1 MSIITLLTDFGV
13 QDEYVGVLKG
23 VILSTDPNA
32 TIVDISHAIPAQD
45 ITAAAHTLK
54 ASYPYFPQGT
64 IHVAVVD
71 PGVGTRRAIIAV
83 LSGGHFFLAPDNGLL
98 DPILRQAKSV
108 TIHRVDNDML
118 FLHPVSRT
126 FQGRDIFAPIAGH
139 LSKGFSLD
147 ALGPMVEMN
156 SVVLLEE
163 REPQLLKSGEIIGK
177 IVVVDGFGN
186 LITNIHARDLAGL
199 DNSQLVITAGDVA
212 ISGLADSYAQG
223 DSQRPIAI
231 LGSRD
236 CIEIAVNLGN
246 AARVLHMAVGD
257 IIRVVSPSP

>member
-1 MSIITLLTDFGV
+1 MAIITLLTDFGV

-23 VILSTDPNA
+23 VILSTNPNA
-32 TIVDISHAIPAQD
+32 TIVDISHAIPAQN

-54 ASYPYFPQGT
+54 ASYPYFPRGT

-71 PGVGTRRAIIAV
+71 PGVGTNRAIIAV
-83 LSGGHFFLAPDNGLL
+83 LSDGHLFLAPDNGLL
-98 DPILRQAKSV
+98 EPILRQGKSV
-108 TIHRVDNDML
+108 TIHRVDNEML

-147 ALGPMVEMN
+147 ALGPEVEMN

-163 REPQLLKSGEIIGK
+163 REPQLLNSGQIVGK
-177 IVVVDGFGN
+177 IVAVDRFGN
-186 LITNIHARDLAGL
+186 LITNIHARDLAAL
-199 DNSQLVITAGDVA
+199 DNSRLVITAGDVT

-223 DSQRPIAI
+223 DSERPIAI

-246 AARVLHMAVGD
+246 AARVLHLAVGG
-257 IIRVVSPSP
+257 IVRVVTPSP

>member
-1 MSIITLLTDFGV
+1 MAIITLLTDFGV

-23 VILSTDPNA
+23 VILGTNPSA
-32 TIVDISHAIPAQD
+32 TIVDISHAIGAQN
-45 ITAAAHTLK
+45 ISAAAHTLK

-83 LSGGHFFLAPDNGLL
+83 HSDGHLFLAPDNGLL
-98 DPILRQAKSV
+98 TPIVRQAKSV
-108 TIHRVDNDML
+108 TIHRVDNEAL

-126 FQGRDIFAPIAGH
+126 FQGRDIFAPVAGH

-147 ALGPMVEMN
+147 ALGPVVGMD

-163 REPQLLKSGEIIGK
+163 IEPPLVSSGEIVGK
-177 IVVVDGFGN
+177 VVAVDRFGN
-186 LITNIHARDLAGL
+186 LITNIHAKELAALGS
-199 DNSQLVITAGDVA
+199 SQLGITAGDVT
-212 ISGLADSYAQG
+212 IGGLADSYAQG
-223 DSQRPIAI
+223 DPDRPIAI

-236 CIEIAVNLGN
+236 CIEIAINLGN
-246 AARVLHMAVGD
+246 AARVLEMGVGGVV
-257 IIRVVSPSP
+257 RVDRL